1 MKRKHRFLDTA
12 VFLLV
17 LLSLALC
24 VFPAS
29 AATPSL
35 NTDLLL
41 RASAIDTAL
50 TEAFA
55 DTKDEML
62 ALAEEYR
69 AGTKTPTDANGDP
82 ADAAE
87 AIAFLEETAARLP
100 QLQAETYALAIVE
113 HAYESVYI
121 GTYQSMEALAPDMAR
136 ILAYSFDLD
145 KLTSKKLVGDALI
158 RAYMIAVGDK
168 YASYFNEDEYA
179 EYTEDTN
186 AAYGGI
192 GVTVTQL
199 DNGYVEVIAV
209 TPDSPAEKAG
219 IRLGDVIVGVEGEDF
234 VKLGYSTAINMIRG
248 KEGEAVTITV
258 KRGEDTFDITL
269 VRATVTEYTVT
280 YKMLSADDG
289 KIGFIRISQFD
300 AGTFEQF
307 AEAYEALS
315 KAGAE
320 KFVFDVRNNLGG
332 RLDAVLAV
340 LEYILPEKSDVPLI
354 RMQYKSQSISYS
366 SVFDYIGK
374 DAELKAMY
382 AKAKNHEITAP
393 IAVLCNEFT
402 ASAGELFTSC
412 LMDHGA
418 AKIFGTVT
426 YGKGMGQTGLSLS
439 DIYANGG
446 MDAAYTREAIFYVST
461 FYYAPPVSENY
472 EGKGIT
478 PDVKVELSEEA
489 KEVHFYK
496 LSEDMDNQLK
506 AATDYLATHE
516 GVPPIS
522 DDGTSQGSDGKSAVL
537 WVLFGVLL
545 TTTVALTV
553 FFAIALCR
561 ERAKKEDLFERVNA
575 APQPSENGENENK

>member
-24 VFPAS
+24 AFPAS
-29 AATPSL
+29 AAAPSL
-35 NTDLLL
+35 NTGLLL
-41 RASAIDTAL
+41 RASTIDSAL

-55 DTKDEML
+55 DTADEML

-69 AGTKTPTDANGDP
+69 AGTKTPTDANGKPTDT
-82 ADAAE
+82 AE

-100 QLQAETYALAIVE
+100 HLEAETYALAIVE
-113 HAYESVYI
+113 HAYESVYV

-179 EYTEDTN
+179 EYAEDTA

-199 DNGYVEVIAV
+199 DSGYVEVIAV

-248 KEGEAVTITV
+248 KEGEAVTITI
-258 KRGEDTFDITL
+258 KRGEDTFDVTL

-300 AGTFEQF
+300 AGTFGQF
-307 AEAYEALS
+307 TEAYEALS

-340 LEYILPEKSDVPLI
+340 LEYILPEKSDIPLI
-354 RMQYKSQSISYS
+354 RMQYKSQSISHF

-382 AKAKNHEITAP
+382 AKAKNHEIKAP

-418 AKIFGTVT
+418 AKIFGTST
-426 YGKGMGQTGLSLS
+426 YGKGMGQKGLSLS

-446 MDAAYTREAIFYVST
+446 IGAAYTREAIFYVST

-478 PDVKVELSEEA
+478 PDVKVELSEDA
-489 KEVHFYK
+489 KAVHFYK

-506 AATDYLATHE
+506 AATDYLATRE

-522 DDGTSQGSDGKSAVL
+522 DDGTSQGSDGKNAVL

-545 TTTVALTV
+545 TTAVALTV
-553 FFAIALCR
+553 FFAMALCR

-575 APQPSENGENENK
+575 APQLSDNGENENK